1 MRHNNHNP
9 LIRCLL
15 AAVIVL
21 VAILPAAAAP
31 KARPATLS
39 ADTVFINLPIEVVE
53 ILNRSTRMDMLD
65 YYRVDSIYSAPNL
78 VGGVSKL
85 EMVTPDYL
93 KVHLTDVSTLEVK
106 VLPLGKS
113 GDIAAVSYTVDSTG
127 DQPDSELFFFDSQM
141 RLLDRDKI
149 AKAPKI
155 KEFFKIDKG
164 SLTSEKELVE
174 MVKFPTILYSFSPD
188 STTLTAKLTVGKYLD
203 PDDYNIMKLFLLP
216 ELQYRWTGKKYD
228 LQKR

>member
-113 GDIAAVSYTVDSTG
+113 GDIAAVSYTVNST
-127 DQPDSELFFFDSQM
+127 
-141 RLLDRDKI
+141 
-149 AKAPKI
+149 A
-155 KEFFKIDKG
+155 
-164 SLTSEKELVE
+164 TS
-174 MVKFPTILYSFSPD
+174 PTRSFSS
-188 STTLTAKLTVGKYLD
+188 STPRCASSTAT
-203 PDDYNIMKLFLLP
+203 
-216 ELQYRWTGKKYD
+216 R
-228 LQKR
+228 